1 MSAASSAAE
10 RRILFIGN
18 SYTSRNN
25 LPRLL
30 TDLAAAARPPRQ
42 LHVKAI
48 VAGGASLKRHWN
60 AGLAQQALAK
70 ERWDYVVLQEQS
82 TLPVKNP
89 LRYHDNVR
97 LFAGEIAKIGARI
110 VLYLNW
116 PRQSV
121 PDAQHALTRAVN
133 DIAQEVDALVVPVGP
148 AWQTALQAMPGLRLY
163 EDDGSHPTAAGSYL
177 AACVFHVALFDVPVH
192 GGSVAAALQLDAAT
206 ARSLQTIAWAFRTS
220 CEEAPSSDKTRSKN
234 Q

>member
-1 MSAASSAAE
+1 MSAASDAADS
-10 RRILFIGN
+10 RILFIGN
-18 SYTSRNN
+18 SYTSRND

-30 TDLAAAARPPRQ
+30 AQLAATGEPPRRLYVQ
-42 LHVKAI
+42 AI

-82 TLPVKNP
+82 TLPIKNP
-89 LRYHDNVR
+89 LRYRDNVR
-97 LFAGEIAKIGARI
+97 LFAEQIARIGARI

-116 PRQSV
+116 SRQSV
-121 PDAQHALTRAVN
+121 PETQHVLTRAVN
-133 DIAQEVDALVVPVGP
+133 DIAGEVNALIVPVGP
-148 AWQTALQAMPGLRLY
+148 AWQKAQRDFPHLRLY

-177 AACVFHVALFDVPVH
+177 AACVFHVALFDVPFH
-192 GGSVAAALQLDAAT
+192 GDSVAAALKLEGAT
-206 ARSLQTIAWAFRTS
+206 ARGLQTIACAFRTPR
-220 CEEAPSSDKTRSKN
+220 EETLQNRGGSRS

>member
-1 MSAASSAAE
+1 MSVTLGTADS
-10 RRILFIGN
+10 RIIFIGN

-30 TDLAAAARPPRQ
+30 ADLAAASEPPRR
-42 LHVKAI
+42 LYVRAI

-60 AGLAQQALAK
+60 AGVAQHALAK

-82 TLPVKNP
+82 TLPIKNP
-89 LRYHDNVR
+89 PRYHGNVR
-97 LFAGEIAKIGARI
+97 LFAQLIAATGARI

-116 PRQSV
+116 SRQSV
-121 PDAQHALTRAVN
+121 PETQRALTHAVQE
-133 DIAQEVDALVVPVGP
+133 IAGEVDAIVVPVGP
-148 AWQTALQAMPGLRLY
+148 AWQKALRDFPGLRLY

-177 AACVFHVALFDVPVH
+177 AACVFHVALFGAPVR
-192 GGSVAAALQLDAAT
+192 GDAVGAALHLDGAT
-206 ARSLQTIAWAFRTS
+206 ARGLEAIAWAFRTPWQDK
-220 CEEAPSSDKTRSKN
+220 PSSGAGVSES